1 MLGNVEITQA
11 SFATE
16 VEIAKAKMDTEVR
29 LAQIP
34 AEVEIDCQAS
44 YAKLSQRKNL
54 LAKIRRCRNS

>member
-44 YAKLSQRKNL
+44 YAKLS
-54 LAKIRRCRNS
+54 